1 MSPKLL
7 AFVMFFIAGGT
18 LFAQETVRST
28 VGVNGS
34 STTTTL
40 SGKQYVV
47 QQSVGQASV
56 IGSHTVQD
64 FTVLQGF
71 IQPPI
76 KIEGVLEED
85 NSLQAVVYPNPFSSN
100 VQVRFS
106 EEIDAPLSITLYD
119 ISGRVVFSKEMAP
132 AREIQLDFDF
142 LSSASYLLS
151 ISQANKQFTAT
162 LIKN

>member
-1 MSPKLL
+1 MVSKVLGL
-7 AFVMFFIAGGT
+7 VVFFIAGGT

-28 VGVNGS
+28 VGVNGN
-34 STTTTL
+34 STTTVV

-56 IGSHTVQD
+56 IGNHTTQD
-64 FTVLQGF
+64 ITVLQGF

-76 KIEGVLEED
+76 IIEPGLDED
-85 NSLQAVVYPNPFSSN
+85 NSLQAVVFPNPFSSN

-132 AREIQLDFDF
+132 TREIQLDFDF
-142 LSSASYLLS
+142 LSSASYVLS

>member
-1 MSPKLL
+1 MTPKLL
-7 AFVMFFIAGGT
+7 ALVMLCITCGT

-28 VGVNGS
+28 VGVNGN
-34 STTTTL
+34 STTTNV
-40 SGKQYVV
+40 SGKQYIV

-56 IGSHTVQD
+56 IGNHTVQD

-76 KIEGVLEED
+76 KIEGVLDED
-85 NSLQAVVYPNPFSSN
+85 NSLQAAVFPNPFSSN
-100 VQVRFS
+100 IQVRFS
-106 EEIDAPLSITLYD
+106 EEINASLSITLYD
-119 ISGRVVFSKEMAP
+119 ILGRVVFSKEMAP
-132 AREIQLDFDF
+132 AREIQLDLNF

-151 ISQANKQFTAT
+151 ITQASKQFTAT

>member
-1 MSPKLL
+1 MIPKLL
-7 AFVMFFIAGGT
+7 SFVMLFITCGT

-28 VGVNGS
+28 VGVNGK
-34 STTTTL
+34 STTTTV
-40 SGKQYVV
+40 SGKQYIV

-56 IGSHTVQD
+56 IGNHTVQD

-76 KIEGVLEED
+76 KIEAGLDED
-85 NSLQAVVYPNPFSSN
+85 NSLQAVVFPNPFSSN

-106 EEIDAPLSITLYD
+106 EEIDTPLSITLYD

>member
-1 MSPKLL
+1 MNLKLL
-7 AFVMFFIAGGT
+7 ALVLFFITYGT
-18 LFAQETVRST
+18 SFAQETVRST
-28 VGVNGS
+28 VGVNGN
-34 STTTTL
+34 STTTTV

-47 QQSVGQASV
+47 QQSIGQASV
-56 IGSHTVQD
+56 IGKHSIQD

-76 KIEGVLEED
+76 KIEGGLNED
-85 NSLQAVVYPNPFSSN
+85 NTLQAVVFPNPFSNN

-106 EEIDAPLSITLYD
+106 EEIDAPLSIILYD
-119 ISGRVVFSKEMAP
+119 ISGRVVFSKKMAS
-132 AREIQLDFDF
+132 AREIRLDFEF

>member
-1 MSPKLL
+1 MMPRLL
-7 AFVMFFIAGGT
+7 SFVMLFIAGGT

-28 VGVNGS
+28 VGVNGN
-34 STTTTL
+34 STTTTI

-47 QQSVGQASV
+47 QHSVGQASV
-56 IGSHTVQD
+56 IGNHTVQD

-76 KIEGVLEED
+76 KIEGVLDED
-85 NSLQAVVYPNPFSSN
+85 NSLQAVVFPNPFSSN

>member
-1 MSPKLL
+1 MFSQLL
-7 AFVMFFIAGGT
+7 GLALFIIASSS

-28 VGVNGS
+28 VGVTGI
-34 STTTTL
+34 STTTTV

-47 QQSVGQASV
+47 QQSVGQSSV
-56 IGSHTVQD
+56 IGTHTIQD

-76 KIEGVLEED
+76 KIEGVLDED
-85 NSLQAVVYPNPFSSN
+85 NSLQAVVFPNPFSSY

-119 ISGRVVFSKEMAP
+119 ISGRIVFSKEMAP
-132 AREIQLDFDF
+132 SREIQLDFDF